1 MPSYELTKIY
11 KITNDINDKIYI
23 GSTTLQYLC
32 SRLNG
37 HKQNTKDNSNR
48 RNSPMN
54 NEMRLLGV
62 EHFKIELIEKFPCS
76 NKKEM
81 VEKEQYYIDLLKP
94 QLNKFRAIEDPD
106 FEKKRYIRDKDKR
119 LLLSKN
125 NYNKNK
131 EKISEQGKQYRE
143 ANKEKISEQRKQYR
157 EANKEKIAERKKK
170 YREANK
176 EKIAEQKKKYSEANK
191 EKIAEKN
198 KVKFTCECGSICRIS
213 DKSSHLKSNKHTSFI
228 KIY

>member
-23 GSTTLQYLC
+23 GATTYQYLC
-32 SRLNG
+32 NRLNV
-37 HKQNTKDNSNR
+37 HKQHTKDNSNR

-54 NEMRLLGV
+54 NEMKLLGV
-62 EHFKIELIEKFPCS
+62 EHFKIELIENFPCS

-94 QLNKFRAIEDPD
+94 QLNKFRSIEDPEY
-106 FEKKRYIRDKDKR
+106 EKKRYIRDKDKR

-131 EKISEQGKQYRE
+131 EKI
-143 ANKEKISEQRKQYR
+143 
-157 EANKEKIAERKKK
+157 
-170 YREANK
+170 
-176 EKIAEQKKKYSEANK
+176 
-191 EKIAEKN
+191 AEKG

-213 DKSSHLKSNKHTSFI
+213 DKSRHLKSNKHTSFI